1 MELTLDCRTVADRK
15 HLHALLAEGFA
26 FPEWYGGNLD
36 AMFDCLTEL
45 HEPAELRVLYPEA
58 LGATLG
64 NYADIWLRALREAA
78 EENPHLTI
86 SVAGEDTLD

>member
-15 HLHALLAEGFA
+15 HLHALLAEGLA
-26 FPEWYGGNLD
+26 FPAWYGANLD

-58 LGATLG
+58 LRKTLG
-64 NYADIWLRALREAA
+64 NYADVWLRALREAA
-78 EENPHLTI
+78 EENPRLTI
-86 SVAGEDTLD
+86 IVAGEETPE